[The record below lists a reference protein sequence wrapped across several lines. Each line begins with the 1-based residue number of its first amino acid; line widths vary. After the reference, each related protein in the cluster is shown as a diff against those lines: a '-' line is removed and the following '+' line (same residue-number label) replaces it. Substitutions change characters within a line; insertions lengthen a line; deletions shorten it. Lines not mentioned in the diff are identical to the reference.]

1 MDKSDFTQSTQKE
14 GNGMLIIKGFKIPDD
29 EAGKKRKEY
38 WIQCPY
44 CGKRQFPIGQNTK
57 IRNLLYRCKGSS
69 CKRHF
74 LIDTKLKKEM

>member
-1 MDKSDFTQSTQKE
+1 
-14 GNGMLIIKGFKIPDD
+14 MLIIKGFKIPDD
-29 EAGKKRKEY
+29 EADKKIKKY

-57 IRNLLYRCKGSS
+57 IRNLLYQCKGSS

-74 LIDTKLKKEM
+74 LIDTELQKEM